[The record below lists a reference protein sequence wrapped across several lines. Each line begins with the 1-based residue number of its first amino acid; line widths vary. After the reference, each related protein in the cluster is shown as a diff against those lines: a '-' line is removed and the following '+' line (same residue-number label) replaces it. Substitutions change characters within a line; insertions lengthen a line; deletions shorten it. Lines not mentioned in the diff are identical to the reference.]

1 MTVAPAPT
9 LLAARIDA
17 VLAGFVDGQRL
28 LWPDDDLRPMLD
40 TVRRFILTGGKR
52 LRPAF
57 CYWAWRGVAAPEERG
72 EDQAAVTAGAALELF
87 HCFALIHDDII
98 DAGSRRRGQASMH
111 EEFAAAHARHG
122 WRGDARSFGRNTA
135 LLCGDLCAMWAE
147 ELLTGCPTA
156 PVRLAQAQRLFAVM
170 RAEAVAGE
178 YLEVVAQAM
187 GDFGDGARQR
197 AARVVQ
203 LKTARYSVVRPLQI
217 GAVLA
222 GASDAVLDG
231 LAAFGEPLGEAFQL
245 RDDVLGVFGDPAR
258 TGKSVL
264 DDLRQAK
271 PTTLLA
277 EAFARGMCDRV
288 RCCRRTWGI
297 RRWTRRARPGCGRCW
312 PSRGRWRR
320 WRSGSRRPVPR
331 RCGRWSSWMWRR
343 SRGRRWGR
351 WPTSWRADRCE
362 PTGSLTFPLR
372 TPISS

>member
-9 LLAARIDA
+9 PLAARIDA

-57 CYWAWRGVAAPEERG
+57 CYWGWRGVAAPEEQG

-98 DAGSRRRGQASMH
+98 DAGSRRRGQPSMH
-111 EEFAAAHARHG
+111 EEFAAAHAAHG

-147 ELLTGCPTA
+147 ELLAGCPAT

-187 GDFGDGARQR
+187 GDFGSGARQR
-197 AARVVQ
+197 AARVMQ

-231 LAAFGEPLGEAFQL
+231 LSAFGEPLGEAFQL

-277 EAFARGMCDRV
+277 EAFARGDV
-288 RCCRRTWGI
+288 
-297 RRWTRRARPGCGRCW
+297 
-312 PSRGRWRR
+312 
-320 WRSGSRRPVPR
+320 
-331 RCGRWSSWMWRR
+331 R
-343 SRGRRWGR
+343 SRAVLSAHVGDAGLDEAGAAQV
-351 WPTSWRADRCE
+351 RAVMAESGALAAVEERIE
-362 PTGSLTFPLR
+362 AARAESLRALEFLELAEESR
-372 TPISS
+372 QALGALADFVASRSV

>member
-1 MTVAPAPT
+1 MTLAPAPT
-9 LLAARIDA
+9 PLAARIDA

-28 LWPDDDLRPMLD
+28 LWPDEDLRPLLD

-57 CYWAWRGVAAPEERG
+57 CYWAWRGAAAPGERG
-72 EDQAAVTAGAALELF
+72 EDQAAVIAGAALELF

-98 DAGSRRRGQASMH
+98 DAGSRRRGQPSVH

-122 WRGDARSFGRNTA
+122 WRGDGRAFGRNTA

-147 ELLTGCPTA
+147 ELMAGCPA
-156 PVRLAQAQRLFAVM
+156 EPGRLARAQRMFAVM

-178 YLEVVAQAM
+178 YLEVVAQAK
-187 GDFGDGARQR
+187 GDFGAGARER

-222 GASDAVLDG
+222 GAPDAVLGG

-245 RDDVLGVFGDPAR
+245 RDDVLGVFGDPAH

-277 EAFARGMCDRV
+277 EAYARADVRSRAVLSARVGDPGLDEAGAARV
-288 RCCRRTWGI
+288 REVLIGSGALAAVEERIAAARAESLRALEFLDLAAESRQALGALAEFVASRT
-297 RRWTRRARPGCGRCW
+297 
-312 PSRGRWRR
+312 
-320 WRSGSRRPVPR
+320 V
-331 RCGRWSSWMWRR
+331 
-343 SRGRRWGR
+343 
-351 WPTSWRADRCE
+351 
-362 PTGSLTFPLR
+362 
-372 TPISS
+372 